1 MAEGHPVQGVSL
13 CLPAEAMHLCGDSG
27 LLTGTDP
34 EEHQKQLKKKQK
46 NRVAAQRSRQKHTDK
61 ADALHQQHESL
72 EKHNHALQ
80 NEIQALR
87 AELVW
92 WTQTLRMH
100 QRLCLMGCASC
111 PAPETPGCWG
121 QGEWPPGPRPHGQHD
136 CQEQL
141 GLFQTPVSSPSAL
154 QLSSDLQPHGSP
166 GLLLSPL
173 PSLALGPTAVTTA
186 PARLSPS
193 PVQSASPTST
203 TLLRPSSQLSAL
215 LPSPPAQSGPPQPL
229 GVEHPAGAK
238 MGSSPH
244 SALAAL
250 GLACLQGRERKPE
263 PSAADGPGLG
273 VARLPQ
279 PFLVFPLLSS
289 AQVHF

>member
-1 MAEGHPVQGVSL
+1 
-13 CLPAEAMHLCGDSG
+13 MHLCGGSG

-80 NEIQALR
+80 KEIQALQ

-92 WTQTLRMH
+92 WTQNLRMH
-100 QRLCLMGCASC
+100 QRLCLMDSASC
-111 PAPETPGCWG
+111 LAPETPGCGG
-121 QGEWPPGPRPHGQHD
+121 QAERPPDPGPHGQHD

-154 QLSSDLQPHGSP
+154 QLSSDPQPHGSP

-173 PSLALGPTAVTTA
+173 PSLTLGPTAITTS

-203 TLLRPSSQLSAL
+203 SLLRPSTQLSVL
-215 LPSPPAQSGPPQPL
+215 LPRPPAQSGPSQPL
-229 GVEHPAGAK
+229 GMEHPTGAK

-250 GLACLQGRERKPE
+250 GLPCLQGREHKPE
-263 PSAADGPGLG
+263 SSAADGPGLG
-273 VARLPQ
+273 VDCSPQ
-279 PFLVFPLLSS
+279 PLLVFPLLSS